1 MSFRLAIGIV
11 AVVLVFPVTSSG
23 GRYAG
28 DFLDI
33 GVGGRALGMGG
44 AFVALANDG
53 SAAFFNPAGFGQLEK
68 KGITLMHTWLFMG
81 MANYDFLSF
90 AGPVG
95 DGLGIGLSLVRL
107 GVDEIP
113 IFPEL
118 SGTPDERRDSLE
130 LRPDGTPL
138 GYFQDAEY
146 AAYLSVG
153 KAITYEFGKGVRY
166 VAIPIFICI
175 GGNAKYLHQSLK
187 DKTGTGIG
195 VDLGAIFAINL
206 RDIFTGAFPGRLSL
220 GVDVMDIGGTKITWN
235 TRSQRADEI
244 PFNFRYGAS
253 LSQEIDLLR
262 GEVTLAWQADTRY
275 EQKNSYG
282 AEYSLLKKV
291 AVRAGYTGSDLTLGA
306 GVSGPYNST
315 LDYAFMNHQLDNT
328 HRVSFA
334 LWF

>member
-1 MSFRLAIGIV
+1 MSSRLVIGIV
-11 AVVLVFPVTSSG
+11 AVVLVFPVTAPA

-53 SAAFFNPAGFGQLEK
+53 TAAFFNPAGFGQLDK
-68 KGITLMHTWLFMG
+68 RGITLMHTWLFMG
-81 MANYDFLSF
+81 MANYDFFSL

-95 DGLGIGLSLVRL
+95 DGLGMALSVVRL
-107 GVDEIP
+107 GVDGIP
-113 IFPEL
+113 IYPQL
-118 SGTPDERRDSLE
+118 RGTPDERRDSLE
-130 LRPDGTPL
+130 LRPDGIPL
-138 GYFQDAEY
+138 GYFQDTEY
-146 AAYLSVG
+146 AGYLSVG

-175 GGNAKYLHQSLK
+175 GGNAKYVHQTLK

-195 VDLGAIFAINL
+195 VDLGAIIGVNL
-206 RDIFTGAFPGRLSL
+206 RDIFSAASPGRLSL

-235 TRSQRADEI
+235 TRSQRTDEI

-253 LSQEIDLLR
+253 LNQEIDFLR
-262 GEVTLAWQADTRY
+262 GEVTVAWQADTRY
-275 EQKNSYG
+275 ERKNSYG
-282 AEYSLLKKV
+282 AEYSFLKRV